1 MELKIE
7 VSQEYIDKI
16 WDAVTLSRCPFPWY
30 QEVEMVSTRN
40 LLPGGVILT
49 GGIKITVDNPDDAEG
64 EGTITETFYKDDIAA
79 AYLSIPDKIHC
90 GSCELVEDPDG
101 CTFDRVIQQ
110 AFFGEYVYG

>member
-1 MELKIE
+1 MELKVE

-30 QEVEMVSTRN
+30 KQGEIIPTRN
-40 LLPGGVILT
+40 LLTGKLT
-49 GGIKITVDNPDDAEG
+49 ICGGIEITVDNPDDAEG